1 MEVRGVGPR
10 DVMIGRTSTTAF
22 YTMCGVTG
30 FTAGYWAVFVT
41 VAAEQYGTNLRA
53 TVATTTPNFVRGSG
67 VLLAVAWEWLAVPLG
82 FVGAAVVAGSGI
94 YIWLRERALM
104 RKGRMR

>member
-1 MEVRGVGPR
+1 MGPVPR
-10 DVMIGRTSTTAF
+10 
-22 YTMCGVTG
+22 
-30 FTAGYWAVFVT
+30 YWAVFVT

-82 FVGAAVVAGSGI
+82 SSGRRWWSARSRSASQSSVSSGWRFSVDLDYVSGRTSAA
-94 YIWLRERALM
+94 
-104 RKGRMR
+104 K